1 LVRSVVASRFALA
14 WSQSQPIAKALDS
27 LGMTTAEIPA
37 ISNYDL
43 DLDECWTVLAL
54 KKLGLWMWITS
65 PQTLEY
71 RAGHP

>member
-1 LVRSVVASRFALA
+1 M
-14 WSQSQPIAKALDS
+14 AKALDS

-43 DLDECWTVLAL
+43 DLDECRTVLDL

-65 PQTLEY
+65 LQTLEY